1 MPINWNE
8 IDRLKLEYIQNKE
21 KAKAQYEENL
31 KAYKEELSKKG
42 FFDKLFNCLEMPV
55 MPYLPE
61 FKPYIYDINN
71 SFYVMVEIEDILITD
86 PCECLPSEYA
96 NQIIK
101 YLGFNKN
108 NKGSLYNIYL
118 IDGTEENRKK
128 IDKVVALIEKYTSE
142 KQKEAEAYIDNF
154 INKFSNE
161 LIKAV
166 EGKDINDKKG
176 K

>member
-8 IDRLKLEYIQNKE
+8 IDKLKLEHIQQQE
-21 KAKAQYEENL
+21 AAKTKYEEDL

-71 SFYVMVEIEDILITD
+71 SFYVKVGIERILITD
-86 PCECLPSEYA
+86 PCECLQSEYA
-96 NQIIK
+96 DQIIK
-101 YLGFNKN
+101 YLGLNKDNKN
-108 NKGSLYNIYL
+108 PFYDAYV

-128 IDKVVALIEKYTSE
+128 LDKVVALIEKYTSK
-142 KQKEAEAYIDNF
+142 KQKEAEAYIDNY
-154 INKFSNE
+154 IN
-161 LIKAV
+161 
-166 EGKDINDKKG
+166 GKDTK
-176 K
+176 